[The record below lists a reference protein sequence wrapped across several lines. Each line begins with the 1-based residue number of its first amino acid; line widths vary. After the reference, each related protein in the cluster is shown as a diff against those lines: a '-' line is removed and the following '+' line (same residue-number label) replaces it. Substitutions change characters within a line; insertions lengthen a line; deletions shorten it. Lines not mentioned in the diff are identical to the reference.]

1 MKTHATA
8 LLFAALL
15 TAGCSGSPG
24 TDGRAMPDSESA
36 GAQAATDGTPDAAPA
51 VAQAEGTVDAVD
63 AAAGTITITHGP
75 VDALGWPAMTMPF
88 GATPEQAASV
98 KAGDRIEFEFDSKTY
113 ALTRV
118 SPRQ

>member
-1 MKTHATA
+1 MKTNATA

-15 TAGCSGSPG
+15 GAGCSGSPG
-24 TDGRAMPDSESA
+24 TDGRAMPAGESA
-36 GAQAATDGTPDAAPA
+36 GTQPAIDGSPDAVPA
-51 VAQAEGTVDAVD
+51 IAQAEGTVDAVD

-98 KAGDRIEFEFDSKTY
+98 KAGDRIEFEFDSRTY
-113 ALTRV
+113 ALTRI
-118 SPRQ
+118 SPGQ